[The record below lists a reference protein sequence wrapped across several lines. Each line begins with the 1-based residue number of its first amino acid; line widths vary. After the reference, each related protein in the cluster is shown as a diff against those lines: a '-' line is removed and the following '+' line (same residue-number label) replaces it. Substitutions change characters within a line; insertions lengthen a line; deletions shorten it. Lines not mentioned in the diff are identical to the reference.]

1 MAIDLDEQDGQTP
14 LDPDEKA
21 GLIPEHLDT
30 KGDLNDWEQE
40 NILRAVRWLK
50 RARLPDVL
58 SEGFCRE
65 LHKQMFGKTWAWAG
79 TFRKSDKNIGCDW
92 TQVAVRLKNLFDNT
106 RWWVDNA
113 TFSPDEIAARFH
125 RDLVWIHPFPE
136 RQRPAFPHDVRRAC
150 CAALANRLS
159 PGEAAVIWS
168 PPTTYGPGTWPHCER
183 QTKATISYCSRS
195 CAAELD
201 VCSSGAPASG

>member
-21 GLIPEHLDT
+21 GLIPGHLAT
-30 KGDLNDWEQE
+30 QGDLNDWEQE

-50 RARLPDVL
+50 RVKAPQVL

-65 LHKQMFGKTWAWAG
+65 LHEQMFGKTWAWAG

-113 TFSPDEIAARFH
+113 TFPPDEIAARFH
-125 RDLVWIHPFPE
+125 RDLVWIHPFPNGNG
-136 RQRPAFPHDVRRAC
+136 RHSRMMADALLRSLGQAAFTWGSGGSLVAANEVRARYL
-150 CAALANRLS
+150 AALR
-159 PGEAAVIWS
+159 AADQGD
-168 PPTTYGPGTWPHCER
+168 Y
-183 QTKATISYCSRS
+183 QLLLAFARS
-195 CAAELD
+195 
-201 VCSSGAPASG
+201 